1 MTRALL
7 ASAVVMDA
15 AGWMCTAQGAYG
27 LARMCFSAAVPFIA
41 AWVLAS
47 LRGLT
52 AGPPPS
58 RHGFRTAPIPRGPWR
73 DGAGLPTSGP

>member
-15 AGWMCTAQGAYG
+15 AG
-27 LARMCFSAAVPFIA
+27 
-41 AWVLAS
+41 
-47 LRGLT
+47 
-52 AGPPPS
+52 PPPP
-58 RHGFRTAPIPRGPWR
+58 RYGFRTAPIPRGPWR